1 MLYFI
6 DDSVVKAA
14 ENANETVLSRLNDL
28 YYCWEKGLCIIGSSR
43 KNFIRLSS
51 IKRIGNYEFVQRTS
65 QGIQSLYADLDFFV
79 ILICGQNTGH
89 SLSEYSD
96 KYRELE
102 ITLFNGILDLSL
114 NFVVCENVI
123 DFYFYKWLTEQKDR
137 GLQRHNYRIN
147 ILPFNGGG
155 STTVTSLKYIQ
166 NHFCLVICDSD
177 VKYEGCQQGDTCRS
191 VKDYVA
197 ELSLREKNTI
207 WMHILGVHEVENLI
221 PLDIMELVFRKNAVK
236 KLRDIL
242 SKQYGDTFLSFF
254 DFKEGFKESVYRKLK
269 NINYNIFQK
278 HEQLFLDVGM
288 ADKYLRKLLRRKYKK
303 GQDNCLVS
311 GFGADVLSNVVM
323 YIENNIISS
332 NDYKVENYQSADW
345 NDISRKIW
353 SLGCAM
359 TPKNL

>member
-14 ENANETVLSRLNDL
+14 EDGIETVLIRLNDL

-43 KNFIRLSS
+43 KNFIRLNS
-51 IKRIGNYEFVQRTS
+51 IKGIGNYGLVQKTS
-65 QGIQSLYADLDFFV
+65 QGIQSLYTDLDFFV
-79 ILICGQNTGH
+79 ILIHNQNLGH
-89 SLSEYSD
+89 SLSKFTG

-102 ITLFNGILDLSL
+102 ITSFNGILDWSL
-114 NFVVCENVI
+114 NFVVCENVT
-123 DFYFYKWLTEQKDR
+123 DFYFYAWLTEQKKR
-137 GLQRHNYRIN
+137 NLQSHNYRIN

-155 STTVTSLKYIQ
+155 NTTVASLKYIQ

-177 VKYEGCQQGDTCRS
+177 VKYEGCQQGDTCGS

-197 ELSLREKNTI
+197 ELSLQEKNTI

-221 PLDIMELVFRKNAVK
+221 PLDIMEFVFRKNAVK

-242 SKQYGDTFLSFF
+242 SKQYGDIFLSFF

-269 NINYNIFQK
+269 NMNYNVFQK
-278 HEQLFLDVGM
+278 YEQLFLDIGKT
-288 ADKYLRKLLRRKYKK
+288 DKYLKKILRRKYKK
-303 GQDNCLVS
+303 GQDNCIVN

-323 YIENNIISS
+323 YIENNVISS
-332 NDYKVENYQSADW
+332 NDYKIENYQSADW

-359 TPKNL
+359 TPKHL